1 MAEGGCKIWFNPFWK
16 CTWFEFPSWHKV
28 GPHWYCC
35 CLLVSMATV
44 YQLVRWFFGR
54 EDTDRETPSRR
65 GCRESSCLPVLD
77 LLKAI
82 LLKFIIHD
90 REGHVNN
97 LTIRAH
103 AAVARK
109 VFLDTFPQVQDNV
122 WTWEAEEM
130 LWNNTSG
137 LAHIL
142 QSFTLISR
150 RSNTCF
156 LGISGLDK
164 KNNVVSLNYWFCLV

>member
-1 MAEGGCKIWFNPFWK
+1 MTQSRP
-16 CTWFEFPSWHKV
+16 TLV
-28 GPHWYCC
+28 
-35 CLLVSMATV
+35 LLLSAGFHGNHLPIGQVVLWQRGYRQRDTVS
-44 YQLVRWFFGR
+44 QRL
-54 EDTDRETPSRR
+54 SRVKL
-65 GCRESSCLPVLD
+65 SAVLD

-122 WTWEAEEM
+122 WT
-130 LWNNTSG
+130 
-137 LAHIL
+137 
-142 QSFTLISR
+142 
-150 RSNTCF
+150 
-156 LGISGLDK
+156 
-164 KNNVVSLNYWFCLV
+164 